1 MEEVW
6 LPVVD
11 HQVPNVTTLE
21 RAVDF
26 IRDYQQQQQQKPEDF
41 DDDNKEVAISE
52 GAETATTTSTST
64 NTTTSI
70 SPRAPSSPPPPPRVY
85 VHCRAGHGRSAAV
98 VFCWLLSQ
106 NPHVDRREL
115 NRQFSQLRNVK
126 STLWKQPS
134 IIEFH
139 TRLLAKLQQTTADS
153 LAKEEREK
161 QGDERTASFYEQYES
176 MDSDL

>member
-1 MEEVW
+1 MEHVW

-21 RAVDF
+21 RAVDL
-26 IRDYQQQQQQKPEDF
+26 IREYQQKQQQQQQVVVERD
-41 DDDNKEVAISE
+41 KEEQE
-52 GAETATTTSTST
+52 GATTTTTST
-64 NTTTSI
+64 TTTTTTVASN
-70 SPRAPSSPPPPPRVY
+70 APPSLSSSPRVY

-106 NPHVDRREL
+106 NPYVDRREL
-115 NRQFSQLRNVK
+115 NRQLGQRRNVK
-126 STLWKQPS
+126 ATLWKQPS

-139 TRLLAKLQQTTADS
+139 TRLLTKLKTTTTA
-153 LAKEEREK
+153 AAAAEEEER
-161 QGDERTASFYEQYES
+161 QDDERTASFYEKYES